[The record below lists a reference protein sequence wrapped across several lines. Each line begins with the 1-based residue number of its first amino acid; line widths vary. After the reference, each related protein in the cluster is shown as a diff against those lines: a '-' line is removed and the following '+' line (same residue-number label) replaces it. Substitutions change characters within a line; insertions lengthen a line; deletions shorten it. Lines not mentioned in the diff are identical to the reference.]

1 MVTRIQKSSSTV
13 SGILNYNEGKVALG
27 VATPVCLRNTPYDN
41 DPPEESPLAALY
53 GIFDDL
59 ENLPTLSVKMRSPS
73 FQMTVNPSESDDIR
87 LSEQSVLQYIDEVM
101 NRLGYG
107 EQPYIVYRHN
117 DIEREHWHVVSTKI
131 KPDGTIIHNNFEGYQ
146 LSKIQ
151 AELAPKY
158 GFIPGK
164 DSGKEQSEEY
174 DEMLNM
180 EGHGYPVFDQKVRN
194 KKKLVRSIFETAMS
208 FLFRSFEAFQRIMA
222 SMSVKVIVS
231 TKKGE
236 SHLIMHGLKDG
247 KTSSGVDIQD
257 AELYAN
263 GYAMV
268 MERIETNKKLP
279 IQTIQEDEASQKIQ
293 LASDFVLKH
302 SSSLDEYVSKMDSI
316 GLVVSANRTSVDG
329 IVDVTVIS
337 RRMRTILDSENGTF
351 DVAPFNHA
359 EQTGQWMAPHR
370 GRKPKM
376 SESAKTLSAQQTDE
390 LKKLLR
396 DLNGVAKRPKQKTAE
411 KTPFSPTVKR

>member
-59 ENLPTLSVKMRSPS
+59 ENLPTLSANLRSPS

-87 LSEQSVLQYIDEVM
+87 LSEQAILQYIDEVM
-101 NRLGYG
+101 VRLGYG
-107 EQPYIVYRHN
+107 SQPYIVYRHN

-131 KPDGTIIHNNFEGYQ
+131 KPDGSMIRNQFEGYQ

-158 GFIPGK
+158 GFVPGK
-164 DSGKEQSEEY
+164 DTSKEQSEEY

-194 KKKLVRSIFETAMS
+194 KKKLIRAIFETAMS
-208 FLFRSFEAFQRIMA
+208 FLFRSFEAFQQIMA
-222 SMSVKVIVS
+222 SMGVKVIVS

-236 SHLIMHGLKDG
+236 SHLIMRGLKDG

-257 AELYAN
+257 AELYAS
-263 GYAMV
+263 GYGMV
-268 MERIETNKKLP
+268 MNRIEENKKLP
-279 IQTIQEDEASQKIQ
+279 IQKDEASQKIQ

-316 GLVVSANRTSVDG
+316 GLVVSANRTPVDG

-376 SESAKTLSAQQTDE
+376 PESAKTLSAQQTAE

-411 KTPFSPTVKR
+411 KTPVSPTVKR